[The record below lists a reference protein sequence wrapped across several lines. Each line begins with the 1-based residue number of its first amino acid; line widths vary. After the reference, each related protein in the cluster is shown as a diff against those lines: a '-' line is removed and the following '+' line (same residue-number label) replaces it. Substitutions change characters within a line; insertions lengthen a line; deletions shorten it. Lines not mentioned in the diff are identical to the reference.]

1 MFTLRSG
8 AIVVTLG
15 MFAGVGINSAQACDN
30 DRFPCPV
37 VSEAVTQDTVA
48 APAEPVQVAQ
58 PPKKA
63 SQSARPATKPEPK
76 AEQNM
81 PRAKVAKRH
90 PLPARRVK
98 RRLRSSGLLPAPR
111 MISPQRRRYLLLRL
125 FSRQLRMN
133 HPRKRIKLWWRLPG
147 QRGRLFPPSIVPR

>member
-1 MFTLRSG
+1 MFSLRSG
-8 AIVVTLG
+8 GIVVTFG
-15 MFAGVGINSAQACDN
+15 VFAGGGVKSAQACGN
-30 DRFPCPV
+30 DRLPCPV

-81 PRAKVAKRH
+81 PRAKSREAT
-90 PLPARRVK
+90 PAARTTSK
-98 RRLRSSGLLPAPR
+98 TAP
-111 MISPQRRRYLLLRL
+111 SKQRTA
-125 FSRQLRMN
+125 
-133 HPRKRIKLWWRLPG
+133 PG
-147 QRGRLFPPSIVPR
+147 PKNDLTSETA